1 MEGQDRGEGP
11 AESQGSQSG
20 DVRASSPSVR
30 QYCHAKVLSL
40 IKRRTLAGLRKSVEP
55 VEQVAYARFL
65 PEWQGVGSG
74 QRGTD
79 AVLSALEQMSGY
91 ALPASAVEAVV
102 LPSRVA
108 NYSPAMLDELTSTGE
123 VYWVGD
129 GAIGDA
135 DGWVRW
141 YLADQEPHPPQIEP
155 AHYRSQELLAALAG
169 GGAYFFDS
177 LLPPGLATADRSEYV
192 AALWDLV
199 WAGIGDR
206 RHVLPGARP
215 GSTRHPSQA

>member
-1 MEGQDRGEGP
+1 MEGQDRGEARGLP
-11 AESQGSQSG
+11 GFRIRR
-20 DVRASSPSVR
+20 RACSSPSVR
-30 QYCHAKVLSL
+30 QYCHARVLSL

-79 AVLSALEQMSGY
+79 AVLSALEQLSGY

-102 LPSRVA
+102 LPARVA

-141 YLADQEPHPPQIEP
+141 YLADQEPHPPPDRASALPQSRAACCTCRRWRVLLRFAAPVGID
-155 AHYRSQELLAALAG
+155 HSRS
-169 GGAYFFDS
+169 
-177 LLPPGLATADRSEYV
+177 
-192 AALWDLV
+192 
-199 WAGIGDR
+199 I
-206 RHVLPGARP
+206 
-215 GSTRHPSQA
+215 

>member
-1 MEGQDRGEGP
+1 MRY
-11 AESQGSQSG
+11 
-20 DVRASSPSVR
+20 SVR
-30 QYCHAKVLSL
+30 WSRCPATPCRRAPWKRSSCH
-40 IKRRTLAGLRKSVEP
+40 P
-55 VEQVAYARFL
+55 
-65 PEWQGVGSG
+65 
-74 QRGTD
+74 
-79 AVLSALEQMSGY
+79 
-91 ALPASAVEAVV
+91 
-102 LPSRVA
+102 RVA

-177 LLPPGLATADRSEYV
+177 LLPAGAGHSRS
-192 AALWDLV
+192 
-199 WAGIGDR
+199 I
-206 RHVLPGARP
+206 
-215 GSTRHPSQA
+215 